1 MKESKDQVVSSIH
14 MMLLEKETE
23 EDDIKIDFE
32 SLLPG
37 TAEATK
43 IDSKDLHDKYM
54 VASFYLNH
62 TLSRCS

>member
-1 MKESKDQVVSSIH
+1 